1 MRSLWLFAAI
11 MNLTS
16 PAMASDIV
24 GRASVID
31 GDTIEIAGTR
41 IRFDGIDAPESHQSC
56 QTTSGETYRCGRV
69 SADMLDK
76 FLSQSRPTTCTPK
89 GKSYDRI
96 VAVCRRADGTDINRW
111 MVKNGQAVDWLKYSK
126 GRYSQEQ
133 REAKEA
139 QRGIWSGSFDMP
151 CKFRGSRCD

>member
-1 MRSLWLFAAI
+1 MRFAWPFVLMIAI
-11 MNLTS
+11 AS
-16 PAMASDIV
+16 PATAADLV

-41 IRFDGIDAPESHQSC
+41 VRFDGIDAPESRQSC

-76 FLSQSRPTTCTPK
+76 FLSQSRPTTCTPT

-96 VAVCRRADGTDINRW
+96 VAVCRRADGADINAW
-111 MVKNGQAVDWLKYSK
+111 MVRNGYAIDWIKYSK
-126 GRYSQEQ
+126 GRYAREQ
-133 REAKEA
+133 REAKA
-139 QRGIWSGSFDMP
+139 DQLGVWSGEFQMP
-151 CKFRGSRCD
+151 CEVRGSRCR